1 MKKLSIIGLLM
12 ALLLSV
18 SASAYVDVTYHF
30 NAQNAEIA
38 AYDILNEDGS
48 DVGSFSGELL
58 DGTTTTN
65 GELTVRFPDSLAT
78 DYGYALYYV
87 SPGYVPLE
95 YVATW
100 HSYGDD
106 AAYFQDLNIDF
117 YKLSGCRAVIDEFT
131 VTNTAYPNVPVVI
144 NMVTGM
150 DATLMSAFGLADN
163 ELEYIPPQYIDEYY
177 SAEIEVTLRI
187 YNSADSLVY
196 TETQEFNV
204 FADEYQD
211 VSFTWIPGMEGQF
224 RAVITTEVVDDQCAD
239 SVPGQSEKS
248 FTVADSLPQNECY
261 TIINGLYAL
270 PEQPVIGEDVTVY
283 FNKITNHANDVPYG
297 DPGYDLS
304 PIPTD
309 YDAIV
314 NGPAGIAFQ
323 DSGVLDAN
331 ANNYDPEE
339 YSFTFTPTAAGLHTV
354 TVSGSGSSPLC
365 NGLSNPV
372 ESATLQLFARNPDTF
387 QVMFQLSD
395 AMTGAKIQGAVIN
408 MDGQYLATDAN
419 GIATFT
425 DLSPDTYG
433 YVITHPDYLTV
444 SGSTAVTNVDQVIF
458 LALTPGDGEDVPIP
472 QAPGA
477 GAKEPEKEEFGIGVS
492 SIRIEDFQTPGSD
505 VPVHITF
512 SNDGNQ
518 DLRVKASVVIQD
530 LGIRASALVDL
541 DEGDEHTETIWLPL
555 DSGIEPGI
563 YPVRITLHSD
573 ETQRVVYRDLVVE
586 G

>member
-1 MKKLSIIGLLM
+1 MKKLNIIGLLM
-12 ALLLSV
+12 ALLLSTSV
-18 SASAYVDVTYHF
+18 SAYVDVTYQF
-30 NAQNAEIA
+30 NAQNVEIA
-38 AYDILNEDGS
+38 AYDILNSDGS
-48 DVGSFSGELL
+48 EVGPFSGELL
-58 DGTTTTN
+58 DGDSTTD
-65 GELTVRFPDSLAT
+65 GEITIRFPDSLAT
-78 DYGYALYYV
+78 DYGYAVYYV

-95 YVATW
+95 AIATW
-100 HSYGDD
+100 HSYGDS
-106 AAYFQDLNIDF
+106 AAYYQDYGLNF
-117 YKLSGCRAVIDEFT
+117 YKLNDCRAVIDEFT
-131 VTNTAYPNVPVVI
+131 VTNTAYPNVPIVI
-144 NMVTGM
+144 NMETGL
-150 DATLMSAFGLADN
+150 DATMLSAFSLTDN
-163 ELEYIPPQYIDEYY
+163 QLEYIPPQFIEEYY

-204 FADEYQD
+204 FAGDYQA

-224 RAVITTEVVDDQCAD
+224 RAVITTVVVDDQCAG

-314 NGPAGIAFQ
+314 NGPAGISFQ

-331 ANNYDPEE
+331 ANNYDPED
-339 YSFTFTPTAAGLHTV
+339 YSFTFTPSAAGMYTV
-354 TVSGSGSSPLC
+354 TVSGSGASPLC

-395 AMTGAKIQGAVIN
+395 AITGAKVQGAVIN
-408 MDGQYLATDAN
+408 MDGQYIATDAN

-425 DLSPDTYG
+425 DLAPDTYG
-433 YVITHPDYLTV
+433 YVITHPNYLTI
-444 SGSTAVTNVDQVIF
+444 SGSTTVTDVDQVIF

-472 QAPGA
+472 APSA
-477 GAKEPEKEEFGIGVS
+477 GTTPEKKEEFGIGVS
-492 SIRIEDFQTPGSD
+492 SIRIEDFQAPGSD

-530 LGIRASALVDL
+530 LGIRASASVDL
-541 DEGDEHTETIWLPL
+541 DKGDEHTETIWLPL
-555 DSGIEPGI
+555 DGGIEPGI